1 MYHFKGLN
9 ILLILIC
16 ISGLGELRE
25 LPVFSA
31 HTTNAQMHRNA
42 TTATPITHAVIIMME
57 NHTFDNYFGR
67 FPGVNGR
74 GDLPRASNPPRGDL
88 DHTSPAAY
96 AAMDNGAM
104 DEFPAEG
111 YVQYTQSDIPN
122 YWAYAQQFGLSDNF
136 FTSIASS
143 STPNHI
149 AMVTAQSGGID
160 TTSTPKSCNSTQNTM
175 AYSKDAAD
183 DHLWTFPCYTI
194 NGLPNIL
201 QKNNVSWKYYSTG
214 GNWDAPSFIQSLAG
228 SPNDIQNVNQVTT
241 DITSG
246 NLAAVSWVTP
256 PPGQSDHPAQLLQLG
271 QNFVTGIVSSIMN
284 SAYWANTAIFLTW
297 DDWGGF
303 YDHVPPPQLD
313 AFGLGPRT
321 PLIVISPYA
330 KAGYISHAQGEFAS
344 FDKFVEE
351 NWHLPNLGQ
360 RDALAQTSDL
370 MDFFDFKQ
378 TAQSP
383 LILNQLPLP
392 PAYSILKQPSLPNSS
407 QQVGSGGGAIVPV
420 IGGTNTTYKFSVVYT
435 PQQTPAVANVTIDS
449 ATFPMVNLGKTKG
462 GYLYQ
467 YSTKLGA
474 GTHGFSFTF
483 SNPSGGT
490 VTFPVNGVP
499 FFGPEVHPFDV
510 NRSIVNEVTLP
521 GTTVT
526 FVAKYKSATN
536 TAPTRTVIE
545 VDGVPYTMAPA
556 GGSNYVKG
564 VTYKYSMN
572 NLSIGKHYY
581 RFSFND
587 GSGVANYQGD
597 EHPQINP
604 MALTGSSVSPA
615 VGNSATLFTFQTT
628 YTETANQA
636 PAQALLYVDG
646 ASYPMNLISG
656 SYSSGAVFQAS
667 TTLPAG
673 NHSYAFVFSDSNS
686 SWADPPG
693 PAVYAGP
700 NVGANASPKGVGS
713 ILNADAA
720 NYDPDS

>member
-1 MYHFKGLN
+1 
-9 ILLILIC
+9 
-16 ISGLGELRE
+16 
-25 LPVFSA
+25 
-31 HTTNAQMHRNA
+31 
-42 TTATPITHAVIIMME
+42 
-57 NHTFDNYFGR
+57 
-67 FPGVNGR
+67 
-74 GDLPRASNPPRGDL
+74 
-88 DHTSPAAY
+88 
-96 AAMDNGAM
+96 
-104 DEFPAEG
+104 
-111 YVQYTQSDIPN
+111 
-122 YWAYAQQFGLSDNF
+122 
-136 FTSIASS
+136 
-143 STPNHI
+143 
-149 AMVTAQSGGID
+149 
-160 TTSTPKSCNSTQNTM
+160 
-175 AYSKDAAD
+175 
-183 DHLWTFPCYTI
+183 
-194 NGLPNIL
+194 
-201 QKNNVSWKYYSTG
+201 
-214 GNWDAPSFIQSLAG
+214 
-228 SPNDIQNVNQVTT
+228 
-241 DITSG
+241 
-246 NLAAVSWVTP
+246 
-256 PPGQSDHPAQLLQLG
+256 
-271 QNFVTGIVSSIMN
+271 
-284 SAYWANTAIFLTW
+284 
-297 DDWGGF
+297 
-303 YDHVPPPQLD
+303 
-313 AFGLGPRT
+313 
-321 PLIVISPYA
+321 
-330 KAGYISHAQGEFAS
+330 
-344 FDKFVEE
+344 
-351 NWHLPNLGQ
+351 
-360 RDALAQTSDL
+360 
-370 MDFFDFKQ
+370 
-378 TAQSP
+378 
-383 LILNQLPLP
+383 
-392 PAYSILKQPSLPNSS
+392 
-407 QQVGSGGGAIVPV
+407 
-420 IGGTNTTYKFSVVYT
+420 
-435 PQQTPAVANVTIDS
+435 
-449 ATFPMVNLGKTKG
+449 MVNLGKTKG

-556 GGSNYVKG
+556 GGSNYIKG